1 MAKSNFVKIIVFSLV
16 WATFLSLLI
25 TNWDTLKSVSLQDL
39 WATIKM
45 TEIGELLL
53 RSAGYI
59 FLFSLI
65 ILFLMVCLRHNR
77 KAQMGQSQPDEEDWQ
92 EHDEFMQAV
101 KRDCDPAYSS
111 LGGNIHHKSTF
122 DKDWEWKNL
131 DQ

>member
-1 MAKSNFVKIIVFSLV
+1 MARRKLAKTLVFSLL

-53 RSAGYI
+53 EERRIYLLVQPHYPVSDGLPQTY
-59 FLFSLI
+59 S
-65 ILFLMVCLRHNR
+65 
-77 KAQMGQSQPDEEDWQ
+77 KAQIGQSQSDEEDWQ

-131 DQ
+131 DP